1 MRLKHFEYITL
12 AIDAYNKKRVNH
24 ELSPLLTQSTPGN
37 IRRECANVYQE
48 RYEKKDE
55 PVLRAFFGPAEHG
68 RKFLA
73 VIQKFDVNKFK
84 PLDKYLKGDGK
95 ERISDRNLDLL
106 AWLIDFNH
114 RPYSSDNDVQLS
126 EEELSVINNT
136 EKSQAEPVPG
146 KNALQP
152 KEQAPEIASEK
163 EIEGV
168 PGKNKEESPIPF
180 IPFTGNITKVGKLK
194 KALIVLVLIICTGGI
209 YAIWQ
214 QTQGKQVIMGNSNTG
229 CMYWADDHYERVPC
243 NEERKGRLIL
253 PLSEEKLKNFKR
265 IAKEDT
271 ITEKS
276 IAKIYY
282 IKNEGKIEYF
292 TAGGSH
298 PVEVT
303 RTLKVLS
310 PYMFD
315 KYLRKK
321 EAPHKDSLA
330 EQRMKFINNK

>member
-136 EKSQAEPVPG
+136 GKSQAEPVPG

-152 KEQAPEIASEK
+152 KEQAPEIPSEK
-163 EIEGV
+163 ETEEG
-168 PGKNKEESPIPF
+168 PGKNKEESPVPLNAILERNTTNDKYKRSV
-180 IPFTGNITKVGKLK
+180 II
-194 KALIVLVLIICTGGI
+194 LILIICTGGL

-214 QTQGKQVIMGNSNTG
+214 ETQDKQVIMGNANTG
-229 CMYWADDHYERVPC
+229 CMYWADDHYERGPC

-253 PLSEEKLKNFKR
+253 PMNEEKLKNFKR

-276 IAKIYY
+276 IGSLYY
-282 IKNEGKIEYF
+282 INIGGNTEYY
-292 TAGGSH
+292 TTGGSH
-298 PVEVT
+298 PVYVT

-310 PYMFD
+310 RYMFD
-315 KYLRKK
+315 THLRKK
-321 EAPHKDSLA
+321 EASGKDSLT
-330 EQRMKFINNK
+330 EQNMKLNK